1 MKSQKIM
8 ENQKKTFETYL
19 KSVKNLRN
27 QRKSY
32 EIMQKLMK
40 FLKIVLKSKKNFGN
54 HKKSYE
60 IIKNTENH
68 KNLLKLC

>member
-1 MKSQKIM
+1 M

-32 EIMQKLMK
+32 EIMQKTDEIFENCVEIKEKLW
-40 FLKIVLKSKKNFGN
+40 KS
-54 HKKSYE
+54 
-60 IIKNTENH
+60 
-68 KNLLKLC
+68 